1 MRSVAPLEHPRPGQ
15 SVLGLGDAAA
25 ALLVD
30 YVLTISISIA
40 AGVDALFS
48 LLPPEAQPV
57 KPTDDKR
64 ESNGKL
70 LYSNGKP
77 LLKPGQMTV
86 GEYAKTPEGKE
97 WGKLISSTFDNIFHH
112 YQSFIDTFEH
122 LVEMK

>member
-1 MRSVAPLEHPRPGQ
+1 MTTFNPE
-15 SVLGLGDAAA
+15 
-25 ALLVD
+25 LVD
-30 YVLTISISIA
+30 EDNPELTRADFA
-40 AGVDALFS
+40 AMIPAVKFFADRG
-48 LLPPEAQPV
+48 LPPEAQPV